1 MSFNSFRLV
10 WADLDVFYE
19 FLQLILTV
27 LQETSLMH
35 LHGALDQ
42 VKVHSSRS
50 IITFASFVEFSHFA
64 APKLS
69 RNIQAMIFAHQAT
82 SFGV

>member
-27 LQETSLMH
+27 LQETSLMR

-64 APKLS
+64 TPKLS

-82 SFGV
+82 SFGI